1 MRRCNTIVVF
11 VAIWKHFEDSAT
23 IVHRRSFRCAKT
35 FFSSVFV
42 NASGGGASNRSE
54 NGRERKVRPRE
65 KVGNFKLFYFSPTVL
80 AKSKK
85 AR

>member
-1 MRRCNTIVVF
+1 MRSRNTIVVF
-11 VAIWKHFEDSAT
+11 DAIWKHFEDSAP

-42 NASGGGASNRSE
+42 NASGGGASSRSE
-54 NGRERKVRPRE
+54 NGREKKDRPRE
-65 KVGNFKLFYFSPTVL
+65 KVGNFELFYFSPTVFT
-80 AKSKK
+80 KSKK